1 MHDIGSILKEGRK
14 ARGLE
19 LSDVARK
26 TCISAFYL
34 KAMEEGKFHV
44 VPKVF
49 DKGYLKIYGKLLG
62 LDVATLLNLYEQE
75 KMKTAPSGRLM
86 EARSA

>member
-1 MHDIGSILKEGRK
+1 MRDIGSILKEGRI

-19 LSDVARK
+19 ISDVARK

-49 DKGYLKIYGKLLG
+49 DRGYLKIYAKLLG
-62 LDVATLLNLYEQE
+62 LDAANLLSLYEQE
-75 KMKTAPSGRLM
+75 KKPVAPSDRFV